1 MANNMSMQPL
11 KNNWKFAAF
20 CMTVLALSLFY
31 FKQAASKTSALPADV
46 HASIGPL
53 RDVLIAKGLVSD
65 DHQISIRAQT
75 ASKVSAILVSEG
87 QDVKSGQALIK
98 LSDPAAEIELRSK
111 HIELQSLRSKQASLS
126 KEYAELEHL
135 FGVGGIA
142 ANELRQKKL
151 ELDLADNELQRAHLD
166 NERLQQRRAQL
177 ILYSPIDGVVSG
189 INVALAQSLTAAEE
203 LLTVSGGAEKTI
215 VAYIDALDVKRIAI
229 GTPVSLS
236 EQEDGG
242 TVRRGSVRSIARF
255 AGSAQHPNTVKI
267 VIEAGEALRQLR
279 SAQQLYVEFILYE
292 ERAAL
297 RIPRDMVYQKDGRD
311 MVYVRTPEGVES
323 KLIRLVQGDAN
334 YDKVLSG
341 VTAEDIL
348 VKQPRT
354 DVGRP

>member
-1 MANNMSMQPL
+1 MSMQPL
-11 KNNWKFAAF
+11 KNNWKLAVL
-20 CMTVLALSLFY
+20 CLTVLTLSLFY
-31 FKQAASKTSALPADV
+31 LNKTASKTSALPADF

-53 RDVLIAKGLVSD
+53 RDVLIAKGVVSD
-65 DHQISIRAQT
+65 DHQISIRAQA
-75 ASKVSAILVSEG
+75 ASKVSTIMVREG
-87 QDVKSGQALIK
+87 QDVKSGQPLIK
-98 LSDPAAEIELRSK
+98 LADPATEIELRSK
-111 HIELQSLRSKQASLS
+111 HIELQSLRSKQTSLS
-126 KEYAELEHL
+126 KEYAGLEHL

-151 ELDLADNELQRAHLD
+151 ELELADNELQRAHLD
-166 NERLQQRRAQL
+166 NERLQQRREQL
-177 ILYSPIDGVVSG
+177 ILYSPINGVVSG
-189 INVALAQSLTAAEE
+189 INVALAQSVAAAEE
-203 LLTVSGGAEKTI
+203 LLTLAGGGEKTI
-215 VAYIDALDVKRIAI
+215 VAYVDALDVKRLSI

-242 TVRRGSVRSIARF
+242 TVRHGSVRSIARF

-297 RIPRDMVYQKDGRD
+297 RIPRELVYQKDGRD
-311 MVYVRTPEGVES
+311 MVYVRTAEGVQS
-323 KLIRLVQGDAN
+323 KIIRLLQGDAN

-341 VTAEDIL
+341 VTAADVL

-354 DVGRP
+354 DGGHP